1 MVSPSRQQ
9 FDAEAVRRKER
20 QERAARV
27 AAMFERWSAEDVSG
41 EPEWDADQISRVEF
55 RASETANTKS
65 ER

>member
-1 MVSPSRQQ
+1 
-9 FDAEAVRRKER
+9 
-20 QERAARV
+20 
-27 AAMFERWSAEDVSG
+27 MFERWSAEDVSG